1 MSNHEN
7 NLTNQKFDKKIPKKN
22 IFVLLTGHGDFSKL
36 VLVHQSNSV

>member
-7 NLTNQKFDKKIPKKN
+7 NLTNQKCDEKIRKKLHA
-22 IFVLLTGHGDFSKL
+22 VHVTGLGDFRKL

>member
-7 NLTNQKFDKKIPKKN
+7 NLTNQKCDKKIPKK
-22 IFVLLTGHGDFSKL
+22 IHAVLLTGHGDFSKL

>member
-7 NLTNQKFDKKIPKKN
+7 NLTNQKCDEKIPKK
-22 IFVLLTGHGDFSKL
+22 IHSVLLTRHGDFSKL

>member
-7 NLTNQKFDKKIPKKN
+7 NLTNQKFDKKN
-22 IFVLLTGHGDFSKL
+22 TFVLLTGHGDFSKL

>member
-7 NLTNQKFDKKIPKKN
+7 NLTNQKCYEKIRKKLHT
-22 IFVLLTGHGDFSKL
+22 VLLTGHGDFSKL